1 MLVVGPREIHGTW
14 HNLDSWIPEWTEHQ
28 HRALDTGEN
37 WAIYCRIEIKNK
49 HTQLSNFAS
58 QQIIIHL
65 QKSTIQKKKKKKKKK
80 EWGDSYWRLV
90 VDSEITT
97 DNRLSTAA
105 DNRYSLAVIQ
115 YVQILKKKKKKTCL
129 MTFMY

>member
-28 HRALDTGEN
+28 NRALDTGEN

-58 QQIIIHL
+58 RQIIIHL
-65 QKSTIQKKKKKKKKK
+65 QKSTIQKKKKR
-80 EWGDSYWRLV
+80 GDSYWWLV
-90 VDSEITT
+90 VDGEITI

-105 DNRYSLAVIQ
+105 DNRYSLAVI
-115 YVQILKKKKKKTCL
+115 
-129 MTFMY
+129 